1 MKAGLGAFGIG
12 AAIILVFSKGDPSM
26 QRVGAVLMF
35 AGGITTLVSALID
48 RWQSRRPPPR
58 A

>member
-1 MKAGLGAFGIG
+1 MKAGLGAFAVG

-26 QRVGAVLMF
+26 QRVGAVLVF
-35 AGGITTLVSALID
+35 AGGLATLVFALID
-48 RWQSRRPPPR
+48 RWTARRPPPR